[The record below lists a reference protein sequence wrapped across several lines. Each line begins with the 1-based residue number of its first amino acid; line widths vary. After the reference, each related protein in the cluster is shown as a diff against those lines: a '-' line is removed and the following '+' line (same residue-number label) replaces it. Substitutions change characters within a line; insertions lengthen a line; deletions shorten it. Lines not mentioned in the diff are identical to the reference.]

1 MYTSFY
7 NVSINPPTKKN
18 NSYMH
23 SMPMFCLVEL
33 VGDNSRAQVKEGMS
47 DCIYLSLL
55 HLDHSLIVCLAQE
68 NYKLPLSLL
77 TACSKLNFNR

>member
-1 MYTSFY
+1 
-7 NVSINPPTKKN
+7 
-18 NSYMH
+18 MH

-33 VGDNSRAQVKEGMS
+33 AGDNSRAQVKEGMS
-47 DCIYLSLL
+47 HCVYLSLL

-77 TACSKLNFNR
+77 TACLKLNFNR